1 MLLKILT
8 FRTSNQTLHENIES
22 FHFPIQT
29 TTNYNLIANKSTGLN
44 DLYKDKTME
53 NLVIAVFRIRRGK
66 MEEATALL
74 RKILPETRRY
84 EGCISLQ
91 LFLNEETRTYTLVE
105 DWKSLTHYNKYVDW
119 RMETGV
125 FDLFDSLI
133 EGGSEGIDIQRHG
146 ESVASY

>member
-8 FRTSNQTLHENIES
+8 FRTSNQTLNENIES
-22 FHFPIQT
+22 SHFPIQT
-29 TTNYNLIANKSTGLN
+29 TTNYILIANKSTGLN

-74 RKILPETRRY
+74 KKILPETRRY

-125 FDLFDSLI
+125 FDMFDSLI

-146 ESVASY
+146 ESVVTY